1 MAIINSYPTVAP
13 TSSDLVLIV
22 DTSIEGNPTKTA
34 TVSSLQSGLFPS
46 LTAYADN
53 AAAVAG
59 GLTTGQTYQT
69 DGTGAAPL
77 NAAGIV
83 MIVQ

>member
-1 MAIINSYPTVAP
+1 MAIINSYPTVTP
-13 TSSDLVLIV
+13 TSGDLVLMV

>member
-1 MAIINSYPTVAP
+1 MAIINSYPTVTP
-13 TSSDLVLIV
+13 TSDDLVLVV
-22 DTSIEGNPTKTA
+22 DTSTEGNPTKTA
-34 TVSSLQSGLFPS
+34 TVSSLQSGLFPN

>member
-1 MAIINSYPTVAP
+1 MAIINSYPTVTP
-13 TSSDLVLIV
+13 TSGDLVLIV
-22 DTSIEGNPTKTA
+22 DTSKEDNPTKTA

-59 GLTTGQTYQT
+59 GLKTGQTYQT